1 MYMDDGLRGA
11 CFGAVFL
18 LVIFFVVILAVV
30 LLAFPPN
37 AIAEW
42 LTKGKDKG

>member
-1 MYMDDGLRGA
+1 LA
-11 CFGAVFL
+11 LFFL
-18 LVIFFVVILAVV
+18 IFIFLIVILAVV

-42 LTKGKDKG
+42 LTKGKNKG